1 MEMRKD
7 IESWAHD
14 MQEFRET
21 AGFCTGTYEV
31 PLRSLCSYC
40 RKSPLRTRNLDKE
53 TVLGWLAESAAT
65 ESASSA
71 YKRATVVRALANY
84 INAFGGRAYVLP
96 HALQPARKSTFVPR
110 MPDDRELS
118 ELFVEIDRPR
128 SSDRSLV
135 AVPGAY
141 SVLFRLI
148 YTCGLRPGEGVRAKS
163 ADLDL
168 AGGTLFIRE
177 TKFHKQRVVSL
188 SVPMV
193 ELLRKYRRRLDGVL
207 PTSEYLF
214 PATDGS
220 CLRMG
225 SVSDRFRLCW
235 RKAKRGVREGDVPR
249 LRLYDLRHRFA
260 SAVLQRWLDD
270 GRDIYA
276 AIPLLRAYMGHSS
289 LSSTLYYVHLLPE
302 SLRASKG
309 IDWERLNSLVP
320 EVTA

>member
-1 MEMRKD
+1 MEVRKD
-7 IESWAHD
+7 VESWAHD
-14 MQEFRET
+14 MQEFRRA
-21 AGFCTGTYEV
+21 AGFCAGTYEV

-40 RKSPLRTRNLDKE
+40 RRTITRTRELDKD
-53 TVLGWLAESAAT
+53 TVLGWLEDSAASA
-65 ESASSA
+65 SASST
-71 YKRATVVRALANY
+71 YKNATVVRALANY

-96 HALQPARKSTFVPR
+96 LALQPTRKSTFVPR

-118 ELFVEIDRPR
+118 DLFAEIDRPR
-128 SSDRSLV
+128 SSDRVLV

-141 SVLFRLI
+141 SVLCRLI
-148 YTCGLRPGEGVRAKS
+148 YTCGLRPGEGVRAKT

-168 AGGTLFIRE
+168 AEGTLFIRE
-177 TKFHKQRVVSL
+177 TKFHRQRVVAL
-188 SVPMV
+188 SEPMA
-193 ELLRKYRRRLDGVL
+193 ELLCKYCRRLGGIL
-207 PTSEYLF
+207 PKCEYLF
-214 PATDGS
+214 PASDGS

-225 SVSDRFRLCW
+225 NVSDRFRLCW
-235 RKAKRGVREGDVPR
+235 RKVKRGLREGDIPR
-249 LRLYDLRHRFA
+249 LRVYDLRHRFA
-260 SAVLQRWLDD
+260 SAVLQKWLDE

-309 IDWERLNSLVP
+309 IDWDRLNSLVP

>member
-1 MEMRKD
+1 MEVRKD
-7 IESWAHD
+7 LESWARD
-14 MQEFRET
+14 MQEFRRS

-31 PLRSLCSYC
+31 PLRSLCSHC
-40 RKSPLRTRNLDKE
+40 RRTGPGTRDLDRDA
-53 TVLGWLAESAAT
+53 VLGWLEESAASG
-65 ESASSA
+65 SASSA
-71 YKRATVVRALANY
+71 YKRATVVRTLANY

-96 HALQPARKSTFVPR
+96 LALQPTRKSSFVPH
-110 MPDDRELS
+110 MPDERELS
-118 ELFVEIDRPR
+118 DLFAEIDRPR
-128 SSDRSLV
+128 SSDRALV

-148 YTCGLRPGEGVRAKS
+148 YTCGLRPGEGVRART

-168 AGGTLFIRE
+168 AGGTLFVRE
-177 TKFHKQRVVSL
+177 TKFHKQRIVAL
-188 SVPMV
+188 SGPMA
-193 ELLRKYRRRLDGVL
+193 ELLRKYRRRLDGIL
-207 PTSEYLF
+207 PKCEHLF
-214 PATDGS
+214 PAPDGRQ
-220 CLRMG
+220 LRMG

-235 RKAKRGVREGDVPR
+235 RNAHPGMRNGDIPR
-249 LRLYDLRHRFA
+249 FRVYDLRHRFA
-260 SAVLQRWLDD
+260 SAVLQRWLDE

-309 IDWERLNSLVP
+309 VDWNRLNSLVP

>member
-1 MEMRKD
+1 MDVRKD
-7 IESWAHD
+7 VESWAHD
-14 MQEFRET
+14 MQEFRRS
-21 AGFCTGTYEV
+21 AGFCAGTYEV

-40 RKSPLRTRNLDKE
+40 RRIALRTRDLDKE
-53 TVLGWLAESAAT
+53 TVLGWLEDSAAM

-71 YKRATVVRALANY
+71 YKKATVVRALANY
-84 INAFGGRAYVLP
+84 INAFGGHAYVLP
-96 HALQPARKSTFVPR
+96 HTLQPTRKRTFVPH

-118 ELFVEIDRPR
+118 SLFAEIDRPR
-128 SSDRSLV
+128 SSDRGLV

-148 YTCGLRPGEGVRAKS
+148 YTCGLRPGEGVRAKT
-163 ADLDL
+163 ADVDL
-168 AGGTLFIRE
+168 ANGTLFIRE

-193 ELLRKYRRRLDGVL
+193 ELLRKYRRRLDGVM

-214 PATDGS
+214 PAHDGS

-225 SVSDRFRLCW
+225 SVGDRFRLCW
-235 RKAKRGVREGDVPR
+235 RNANRGVREGAFPR

-260 SAVLQRWLDD
+260 SAVLQRWLDE

-302 SLRASKG
+302 SLRISKG
-309 IDWERLNSLVP
+309 VDWDRLNSLVP